1 MACTPVFQFTP
12 SSNFHLG
19 YQRKYFSLWVSL
31 TTAARETFSTKVDV
45 LIFRHS
51 PRKRSA
57 DMMLQQFLSS
67 ESRRPSIESQRREL
81 LLSNTDLSI
90 MDDRDIPIH
99 WLWPSTLTNQHGG
112 PRPRFISSP
121 ALGLHYYNDWIAGK
135 RGKKARINSYCQNPF
150 HIF

>member
-12 SSNFHLG
+12 SANFHLG
-19 YQRKYFSLWVSL
+19 YQRKYFSLWVSTHPQYKL
-31 TTAARETFSTKVDV
+31 STKVDV
-45 LIFRHS
+45 LVFRHS

-67 ESRRPSIESQRREL
+67 EARRPSIESQRREL

-90 MDDRDIPIH
+90 MDERDIPIH
-99 WLWPSTLTNQHGG
+99 WLWPPSLTNQPDKG

-121 ALGLHYYNDWIAGK
+121 ALGLHYYNDWLAGK
-135 RGKKARINSYCQNPF
+135 RGKKARINSYCKNPF

>member
-1 MACTPVFQFTP
+1 MTCTPVFQYTP

-31 TTAARETFSTKVDV
+31 TTTARETFSTKVDV

-81 LLSNTDLSI
+81 LSPNTDLSI

-99 WLWPSTLTNQHGG
+99 WLWPSTLTNQHRG

-135 RGKKARINSYCQNPF
+135 RGKKDRINSYCQNPF